1 MENLPLLVPLVIL
14 VPSIGAFINFFLG
27 AKIGETWAG
36 YIGSFAAIFSFF
48 ISLVLLTY
56 VTGTDGGAAVVNP
69 PFFDGWLRIE
79 SIGLDIPWQL
89 RVDSVSVT
97 MMLVVTGVGSLI
109 HLYARGYMHGDKW
122 YYRFF
127 AYLNMFLAFM
137 LTLVT
142 ANNFLMLFVGWE
154 GVGLCSFLLIGF
166 WWDKKAPEG
175 WKNSNA
181 ARKAFIVNR
190 IGDFGLL
197 MAMFLIFWTFGT
209 LDFFKA
215 GELPNT
221 DAGYIVHWREH
232 NGLEEHAEEGDHAED
247 SHAEEGDDHSADAEH
262 ADEVGDAE
270 HSDEEGA
277 TGDGEESADDRGDQK
292 QAVLDETEE
301 GDDHSEDGDAV
312 ASTTGD
318 DHSEEEEHADDG
330 HGEEV
335 VCVTHASDEE
345 HADDEHAEDDHGDDH
360 AEESILASDVR
371 AIYCDN
377 SHVDTEML
385 GVFGQVTERFGT
397 GETVDF
403 GAFEMSFED
412 VIFLIALFMLLGVTG
427 KSAQIP
433 LFVWLP
439 DAMAGPTPVSAL
451 IHAATMVTAGVYM
464 MVRSSVFLYE
474 LNHAGYVIGL
484 IITLVGAGTA
494 IMAGYIALG
503 QWDIK
508 RVLAYST
515 ISQLGFM
522 VAAVGVGAYVAA
534 MFHLVTH
541 AVFKALLFLGSGSVI
556 HGVEHGHHHV
566 HEHGHGD
573 DHHEEGHTDLDH
585 HPEHDEEPF
594 DPQDM
599 RNMGGLRKKMPV
611 TFITYL
617 IGTLA
622 LAGIFPFAGFWS
634 KDEILLDSWY
644 VGFTEGLLHGLLGFG
659 ILLVAAGFTAFYMWR
674 QIVLVFFDEPR
685 SEAAEH
691 APESNGAMLFPLVV
705 LAIFT
710 TIIGLINV
718 PNAMPIFASIYET
731 YEFKHFLEH
740 SLVTVSRGHTLDFN
754 LLIAGLAL
762 ALGIGAIYIAHG
774 IYKGK
779 GLVNGNQDQ
788 LEANS
793 STSQAFRLAKSRL
806 YWDEIYFR
814 FIENP
819 FNKLASFM
827 ADRVDWDF
835 LHDYFHDGVIKRGFD
850 SISTLLSKPLD
861 VGLIDG
867 VVNGVGWLV
876 QRAANLMRGIQTG
889 YVRMYAVVLFIGV
902 VAVVLLMLLP
912 FIQTLLQSGS

>member
-14 VPSIGAFINFFLG
+14 VPALGAVINFFVG
-27 AKIGETWAG
+27 MKIGEKWSG
-36 YIGSFAAIFSFF
+36 YIGCFASVFAFV
-48 ISLVLLTY
+48 ISLFLLSY

-69 PFFDGWLRIE
+69 PFVDGWLRIE

-89 RVDSVSVT
+89 RVDSLSVT

-122 YYRFF
+122 YPRFF

-137 LTLVT
+137 LILVT
-142 ANNFLMLFVGWE
+142 ANNFLMMFVGWE

-197 MAMFLIFWTFGT
+197 MAMFLIFLTFDT
-209 LDFFKA
+209 LDFFKS

-221 DAGYIVHWREH
+221 EAKYLVEWRQH
-232 NGLEEHAEEGDHAED
+232 NNLAAHTE
-247 SHAEEGDDHSADAEH
+247 AEH
-262 ADEVGDAE
+262 GN
-270 HSDEEGA
+270 
-277 TGDGEESADDRGDQK
+277 DGEA
-292 QAVLDETEE
+292 
-301 GDDHSEDGDAV
+301 
-312 ASTTGD
+312 
-318 DHSEEEEHADDG
+318 ADDG
-330 HGEEV
+330 HGTAY
-335 VCVTHASDEE
+335 VCVPADLDKHGDEPHTEESAGPRHVEADETHGGETDSAVNPL
-345 HADDEHAEDDHGDDH
+345 ADD
-360 AEESILASDVR
+360 IR

-377 SHVDTEML
+377 HHISADML
-385 GVFGQVTERFGT
+385 GVFGQTGERFGT
-397 GETVDF
+397 GEVVDF
-403 GAFEMSFED
+403 GGFRMAFDD
-412 VIFLIALFMLLGVTG
+412 VIFLIALFMLLGVAG

-464 MVRSSVFLYE
+464 LVRSNVFLWE
-474 LNHAGYVIGL
+474 LNHGGYVIGL
-484 IITLVGAGTA
+484 IITLVGSGTA

-522 VAAVGVGAYVAA
+522 VAAVGIGAYVAV

-556 HGVEHGHHHV
+556 HGIEHGHHHA
-566 HEHGHGD
+566 HEHGHG
-573 DHHEEGHTDLDH
+573 
-585 HPEHDEEPF
+585 HDEAQF

-599 RNMGGLRKKMPV
+599 RNMGGLRKKMPI
-611 TFITYL
+611 TYLTYL

-634 KDEILLDSWY
+634 KDEILADAWY
-644 VGFTEGLLHGLLGFG
+644 EGFELNELQGFIAFGVLL
-659 ILLVAAGFTAFYMWR
+659 IAAGFTAFYMWR
-674 QIVLVFFDEPR
+674 HIVLVFFDRPR
-685 SEAAEH
+685 SHAAER
-691 APESNGAMLFPLVV
+691 APESSGAMLLPLVI

-710 TIIGLINV
+710 CVIGLINV
-718 PNAMPIFASIYET
+718 PQATPLFASIYET

-740 SLVTVSRGHTLDFN
+740 SLLSVSRGHALDFN
-754 LLIAGLAL
+754 LLIAGIAL
-762 ALGIGAIYIAHG
+762 ALGGGSILAAHN

-779 GLVNGNQDQ
+779 GLARGSRDQ
-788 LEANS
+788 LEIHAS
-793 STSQAFRLAKSRL
+793 SRMAFRLANARL
-806 YWDEIYFR
+806 YWDEIYLR
-814 FIENP
+814 LIENP
-819 FNKLASFM
+819 FNKLAQFL
-827 ADRVDWDF
+827 AERVDWQF
-835 LHDYFHDGVIKRGFD
+835 LHDYFHDSVIRRGFD
-850 SISTLLSKPLD
+850 QMARLLSQPLD
-861 VGLIDG
+861 LGLIDG
-867 VVNGVGWLV
+867 AVNGLGWLV
-876 QRAANLMRGIQTG
+876 QRAADWMRRIQTG

-902 VAVVLLMLLP
+902 VAVALLMLLP